1 MAPGPSSGVSPLQR
15 PDVDS
20 LLAALCDR
28 VGDVMATQERLRMLL
43 DAVVSMAADLSLDV
57 ALEHIVTVAC
67 QLADAQY
74 GALGVLG
81 AGPDRRLREFV
92 THGLTDEQRAEIGDL
107 PRGHGILGVLID
119 DPNPLR
125 FAPLASHDK
134 SYGFPAGHPPMS
146 SFLGVPIRIRDEVYG
161 NLYLTEKQSAEGFTE
176 DDEQIV
182 VALAAAA
189 GVVIQNARLYEAG
202 EHRRRWLEAAAD
214 ITAALLG
221 EVSREDALQL
231 VAERAR
237 EVAAADMAAVMLLH
251 GPDRL
256 MVEVVSGPGTDGVAG
271 ARTRVQGTALGRVL
285 TAAEPVVIDDALGV
299 GRVAASGL
307 DSASGWPELGSL
319 ALLPMRSGGAVIG
332 VLAVGW
338 SPESEQMY
346 RDTDLR
352 LPASFAEQA
361 TLALQVARSQEDL
374 RRLAVLEDRDR
385 IGRDLHD
392 LVIQQL
398 FAVGLSLQG
407 ASRLEG
413 KPAVAARVAAAVDD
427 IDATIKDIRRT
438 IFELS
443 NPESGADLR
452 SGLTAAVTRAE
463 SALGLR
469 PRLVI
474 EGPVDSL
481 VPPDLTLQLL
491 AVLREALSNVARH
504 AQAGRVEVRVRAD
517 DQLLLTVT
525 DDGVGIPSDV
535 CESGLR
541 NMRERAQTRGGTFAA
556 RPAPGGGTVVT
567 WCVPLT

>member
-1 MAPGPSSGVSPLQR
+1 MSPLER
-15 PDVDS
+15 ADVDD
-20 LLAALCDR
+20 LLAALRTR
-28 VGDVMATQERLRMLL
+28 VGDVMATQERLRVLL
-43 DAVVSMAADLSLDV
+43 DAVVALAADLSLDSV
-57 ALEHIVTVAC
+57 LEHIVRVAC
-67 QLADAQY
+67 QLADARF

-92 THGLTDEQRAEIGDL
+92 THGLSTEQRDGIGDL

-119 DPNPLR
+119 DPRPLR
-125 FAPLASHDK
+125 FSPLGQHGK
-134 SYGFPAGHPPMS
+134 SYGFPPGHPPMN
-146 SFLGVPIRIRDEVYG
+146 SFLGVPIRIRDEVFG
-161 NLYLTEKQSAEGFTE
+161 NLYLTEKQSGTGFTQ

-189 GVVIQNARLYEAG
+189 GVVVQNARLYENG
-202 EHRRRWLEAAAD
+202 ERHRRWLEAAAD

-221 EVSREDALQL
+221 EVSRGDALQL

-237 EVAAADMAAVMLLH
+237 EVSEADMAAVMLLH

-256 MVEVVSGPGTDGVAG
+256 LVEVASGPGTDGIAG
-271 ARTRVQGTALGRVL
+271 ARLRVDGTALGQVL
-285 TAAEPVVIDDALGV
+285 AGGEPVVIDDALGD

-307 DSASGWPELGSL
+307 ASQVGWPELGSL
-319 ALLPMRSGGAVIG
+319 ALLPMRSGGSVIG
-332 VLAVGW
+332 ILAMGW
-338 SPESEQMY
+338 SLESEQLY

-407 ASRLEG
+407 ASRLG
-413 KPAVAARVAAAVDD
+413 GQPDVVAARVVAAVDD
-427 IDATIKDIRRT
+427 IDATIKDIRRS

-443 NPESGADLR
+443 APEASSDVRAE
-452 SGLTAAVTRAE
+452 LTAGVVKAE
-463 SALGLR
+463 ASLGLR
-469 PRLVI
+469 PRLVF

-481 VPPDLTLQLL
+481 VPPDLTLQML
-491 AVLREALSNVARH
+491 AVLSEALSNVARH
-504 AQAGRVEVRVRAD
+504 AAAGQVEVRVRAGD
-517 DQLLLTVT
+517 DLLLTVT
-525 DDGVGIPSDV
+525 DDGAGMPAHVR
-535 CESGLR
+535 ESGLR
-541 NMRERAQTRGGTFAA
+541 NMRERALARGGTFEVGDAD
-556 RPAPGGGTVVT
+556 GGGTVVS
-567 WCVPLT
+567 WCVPLS

>member
-1 MAPGPSSGVSPLQR
+1 MV
-15 PDVDS
+15 
-20 LLAALCDR
+20 AL
-28 VGDVMATQERLRMLL
+28 
-43 DAVVSMAADLSLDV
+43 AADLSLDSV
-57 ALEHIVTVAC
+57 LEHIVRVAC
-67 QLADAQY
+67 QLADARF

-81 AGPDRRLREFV
+81 NGPDRRLREFV
-92 THGLTDEQRAEIGDL
+92 THGLTAEQRADIGHL

-119 DPNPLR
+119 HPRPLR
-125 FAPLASHDK
+125 FSPLGDHAK
-134 SYGFPAGHPPMS
+134 SYGFPPGHPPMN

-161 NLYLTEKQSAEGFTE
+161 NLYLTEKQNGAGFTQ

-189 GVVIQNARLYEAG
+189 GVVVQNARLYENG
-202 EHRRRWLEAAAD
+202 ERRRRWLEAAAD

-221 EVSREDALQL
+221 EVSRGDALQL

-256 MVEVVSGPGTDGVAG
+256 LVEVASGPGTDGVAG
-271 ARTRVQGTALGRVL
+271 ARIRVEGTALGLVL
-285 TAAEPVVIDDALGV
+285 SGAEPVVIDDALGD

-307 DSASGWPELGSL
+307 ASEAGWPEMGSL
-319 ALLPMRSGGAVIG
+319 ALLPMRSGGEVIG
-332 VLAVGW
+332 VLAMGW
-338 SPESEQMY
+338 SLESEQLY

-407 ASRLEG
+407 ASRLGGQPEV
-413 KPAVAARVAAAVDD
+413 AAARVAAAVDD
-427 IDATIKDIRRT
+427 IDATIKDIRRS

-443 NPESGADLR
+443 TPDSGADLR
-452 SGLTAAVTRAE
+452 AELTAVVAKAE
-463 SALGLR
+463 SALKLC

-474 EGPVDSL
+474 EGPVDAL
-481 VPPDLTLQLL
+481 VPPDLWLQLL
-491 AVLREALSNVARH
+491 AVLSEALSNVARH
-504 AQAGRVEVRVRAD
+504 AGAGRVEVRVRAD
-517 DQLLLTVT
+517 DDLLLTVT
-525 DDGVGIPSDV
+525 DDGSGIPADV
-535 CESGLR
+535 CKSGLR
-541 NMRERAQTRGGTFAA
+541 NMRERAQARGGTFEA
-556 RPAPGGGTVVT
+556 RPAPGGGTVVS
-567 WCVPLT
+567 WRVPLRADSRSARHPGRVTGRTGSGG